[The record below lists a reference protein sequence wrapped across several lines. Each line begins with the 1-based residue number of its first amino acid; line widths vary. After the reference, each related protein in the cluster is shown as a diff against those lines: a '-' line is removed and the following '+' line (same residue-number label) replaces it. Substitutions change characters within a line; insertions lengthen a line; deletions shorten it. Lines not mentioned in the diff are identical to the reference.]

1 MVTLVIYIYWYS
13 VDYSE
18 YFDFFHCLIIPF
30 LTHVFYI
37 HDCVFNSIYYSPFY
51 YLYFTCNFIFESL
64 SDPFRSL
71 VLHVFLRF
79 SIYMDTDLF
88 SKQEW
93 GNTCMTLCVCACLC
107 VCLYIKWSFPIKK
120 ILNMY
125 ALAPHGFIPNHTCS
139 PFRFFS
145 HAKCLIKMVRV
156 VRKWVGDVAAWNMIC
171 CPKTFFLF
179 YIMSLCAPSSLD
191 FSLLSDQ
198 KTLITL
204 HKAM

>member
-1 MVTLVIYIYWYS
+1 MFSIFMIVFLTVFIILLSTTYILLVISFLRVYQILFGLLSYMFF
-13 VDYSE
+13 
-18 YFDFFHCLIIPF
+18 FDFPF
-30 LTHVFYI
+30 IWIL
-37 HDCVFNSIYYSPFY
+37 
-51 YLYFTCNFIFESL
+51 LYFQS
-64 SDPFRSL
+64 RSEGT
-71 VLHVFLRF
+71 HA
-79 SIYMDTDLF
+79 
-88 SKQEW
+88 W
-93 GNTCMTLCVCACLC
+93 LCVCVRVCA
-107 VCLYIKWSFPIKK
+107 CLYIKWSFPIKK

-171 CPKTFFLF
+171 CPTTFFSF